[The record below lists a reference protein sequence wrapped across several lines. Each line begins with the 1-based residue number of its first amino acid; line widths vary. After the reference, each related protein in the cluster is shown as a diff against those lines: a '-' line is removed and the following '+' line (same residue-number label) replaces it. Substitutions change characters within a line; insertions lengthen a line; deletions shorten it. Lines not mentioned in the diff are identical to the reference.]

1 MSNLLIRDV
10 PEELKDKLVAAAHKA
25 GRSLDEE
32 ARLRLQVPA
41 TAESTHEQDRAP
53 MSGAEFVRSIQDLFA
68 HVPTGER
75 EAFSAIMD
83 EIEAER
89 RKDYGR
95 PMTFGE

>member
-1 MSNLLIRDV
+1 V
-10 PEELKDKLVAAAHKA
+10 PEELKDKLVAAARKA

-41 TAESTHEQDRAP
+41 TAESTPEQGRAP
-53 MSGAEFVRSIQDLFA
+53 MSGAEFVKSIQELF
-68 HVPTGER
+68 TDIQTDER
-75 EAFSAIMD
+75 EAFSAVMD

-95 PMTFGE
+95 PVTFGE